1 MTVELRLAFA
11 LFPLLITA
19 IPRTGLVEEQH
30 GSLVEEQHGSLVEE
44 QHSSLV
50 EEQHGSL
57 VEEQHGSLSV
67 SVGVFGIHGEVNL
80 TSSLDLRR

>member
-1 MTVELRLAFA
+1 MTAELRLAFT

-19 IPRTGLVEEQH
+19 IPRTG
-30 GSLVEEQHGSLVEE
+30 LVEEQHGSLVEE